1 MTSKIQ
7 VSFGRAGHILNISF
21 KTIWP
26 HLGQSYEAGSNVGH
40 VDHMDQVDQW
50 PCTSTKIC
58 QEFDT
63 DFCFGANSTFGQGPD
78 APLGG
83 TAVRQGETK

>member
-26 HLGQSYEAGSNVGH
+26 HLGQSYEAGWNVGH
-40 VDHMDQVDQW
+40 VDHMDQVD
-50 PCTSTKIC
+50 PS
-58 QEFDT
+58 
-63 DFCFGANSTFGQGPD
+63 GSMALHFGQDMP
-78 APLGG
+78 
-83 TAVRQGETK
+83 RI